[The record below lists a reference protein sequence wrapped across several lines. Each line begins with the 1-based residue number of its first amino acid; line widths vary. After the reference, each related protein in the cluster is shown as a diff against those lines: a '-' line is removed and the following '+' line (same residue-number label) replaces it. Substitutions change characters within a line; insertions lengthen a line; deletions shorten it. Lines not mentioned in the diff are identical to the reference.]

1 MPVTYERPG
10 RSTCPCRGTQNS
22 DALTEAR
29 AQRNNESLA
38 NAAIVFTTE
47 ESLDALKFVI
57 EQLLQF
63 YKTSAKVSVETVQYA
78 LDSTYKVVQ
87 EEWTR
92 IVWYDSVGV
101 RANHPRDACCGKGS
115 AGSVHPRAPRER
127 SAAPRSEVAANGSK
141 R

>member
-22 DALTEAR
+22 NALTEAC
-29 AQRNNESLA
+29 AQRINESLA
-38 NAAIVFTTE
+38 NAAIVFITQKG
-47 ESLDALKFVI
+47 LDAFRLVI

-63 YKTSAKVSVETVQYA
+63 YKTSVKVSVETIQYA
-78 LDSTYKVVQ
+78 LDSTYKAAQ

-92 IVWYDSVGV
+92 IEGTIQSEFERIIQETHAVEK
-101 RANHPRDACCGKGS
+101 AAQEAFILA
-115 AGSVHPRAPRER
+115 AGRL
-127 SAAPRSEVAANGSK
+127 AAPRSEVAANGSK